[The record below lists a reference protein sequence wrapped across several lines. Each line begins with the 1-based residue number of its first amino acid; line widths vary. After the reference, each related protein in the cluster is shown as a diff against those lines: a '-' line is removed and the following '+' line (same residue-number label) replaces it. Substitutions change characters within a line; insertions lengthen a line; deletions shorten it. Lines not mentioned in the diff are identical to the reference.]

1 MSCGKPWHGGEDH
14 LVKGVGYS
22 IGIPHPL
29 LVQKRPLIPNLMLAR
44 KPRRLVAKVGNGGS
58 KAELVRTIVGEW
70 LMAKAYFPVPYA
82 LDEESSIEGNA

>member
-1 MSCGKPWHGGEDH
+1 
-14 LVKGVGYS
+14 
-22 IGIPHPL
+22 
-29 LVQKRPLIPNLMLAR
+29 MLAR